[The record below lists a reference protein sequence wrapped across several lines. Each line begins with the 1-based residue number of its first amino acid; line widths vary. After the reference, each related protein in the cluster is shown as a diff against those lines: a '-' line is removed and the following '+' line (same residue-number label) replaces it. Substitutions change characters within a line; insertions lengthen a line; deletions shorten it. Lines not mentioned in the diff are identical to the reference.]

1 MIRHGETG
9 WNNQRRIQGGST
21 DIALSDQ
28 GKQQIR
34 RLALALQNEE
44 ITAIY
49 SSPLSRALDTAKAIA
64 EYHKLQIE
72 VVPALRELEVGE
84 LEGVFVKD
92 LGIDFSSYLLNWR
105 EGDGLKKLPG
115 GESLAD
121 LRARAWSFVEQ
132 VVSQHQGT
140 VVMVSHY
147 FVILSIICAALGLP
161 PSGIRRFRIGVSST
175 SILDF
180 KDSLPCLS
188 LLGDTC
194 YLE

>member
-1 MIRHGETG
+1 
-9 WNNQRRIQGGST
+9 
-21 DIALSDQ
+21 
-28 GKQQIR
+28 
-34 RLALALQNEE
+34 LQNEE
-44 ITAIY
+44 IAAIY
-49 SSPLSRALDTAKAIA
+49 SSPLRRAIDTAEAIA
-64 EYHKLQIE
+64 EYHNLQIE

-92 LGIDFSSYLLNWR
+92 LGTDFSSYLLNWR

-161 PSGIRRFRIGVSST
+161 PNGIRRFRIGVSST
-175 SILDF
+175 SILEF
-180 KDSLPCLS
+180 KNGLPCLS